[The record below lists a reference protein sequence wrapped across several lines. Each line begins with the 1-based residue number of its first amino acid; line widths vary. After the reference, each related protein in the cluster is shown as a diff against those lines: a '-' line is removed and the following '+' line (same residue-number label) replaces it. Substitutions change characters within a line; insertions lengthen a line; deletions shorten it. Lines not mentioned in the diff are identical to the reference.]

1 MRGVSSPVRVTQE
14 GPDGLSR
21 YCPVRVICLEVPQLC
36 FLTGALLWQVKL
48 RKPLLW
54 VAWIRNKDLHV
65 AAVVDQNNKVLDY
78 QFFSTTRQG
87 YRQMLASMASVWG
100 IKANWC

>member
-1 MRGVSSPVRVTQE
+1 MRGISSPMRVTQE

-21 YCPVRVICLEVPQLC
+21 YCPVRVICLEIQLC

-54 VAWIRNKDLHV
+54 VTVSFKPVFRLPFLFPILMSIFTVKGHLR
-65 AAVVDQNNKVLDY
+65 
-78 QFFSTTRQG
+78 
-87 YRQMLASMASVWG
+87 
-100 IKANWC
+100 